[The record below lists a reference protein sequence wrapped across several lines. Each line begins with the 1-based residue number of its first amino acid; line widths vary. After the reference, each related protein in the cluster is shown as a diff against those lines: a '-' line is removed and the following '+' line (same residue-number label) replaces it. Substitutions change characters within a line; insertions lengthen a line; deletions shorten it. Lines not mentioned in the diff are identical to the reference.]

1 MENET
6 FKVVRSALYRAGL
19 VCINPPPYFIAEVCP
34 ALWAGNTAVKSL
46 AVNPACPVKR
56 KRMADR
62 LRRIARALNWFA
74 AVRRGGLPADQAE
87 ELENVAKE
95 ISAAA
100 ALLSPAAHA

>member
-6 FKVVRSALYRAGL
+6 LKAVRSALNRAGF
-19 VCINPPPYFIAEVCP
+19 VCINPPPFFVAEVCP

-62 LRRIARALNWFA
+62 LGRIARALNWFA
-74 AVRRGGLPADQAE
+74 AVRRGGLPEDQAE

-95 ISAAA
+95 IAAAA
-100 ALLSPAAHA
+100 ALLNPARHA